1 MSSDRIVK
9 NTMVLYLRTFVTLIV
24 SLFTSRITLD
34 VLGIEGW
41 GLYNVVGGFVAL
53 FAVMNSSLGL
63 AAQRFLTMAIA
74 KEENVGNV
82 LAHSIRIHVVLAV
95 VVMVVAE
102 IIGTYYI
109 YNQLNVPVNKRT
121 LAFWVFQMSLI
132 SLAFST
138 LSVPFN
144 SLLSSYER
152 LDIFAYIEIGNVFLR
167 LGIVYLLYLFSDRL
181 LLYAICGA
189 IISFLIYVIYRI
201 CCWRMFFSMHRLRF
215 EINKK
220 LLKEM
225 LSFSGWTI
233 MSSMAW
239 LCRDQGLAVL
249 LNAFMGLTVNAAY
262 GMARQIN
269 MAVTKLTQNIVLVFV
284 PIITKSYAVND
295 LKKTEKTLIASSK
308 FGSIL
313 VMLAFVPIFFNI
325 DFILSVWLKEVPSGT
340 AMITVYILFMAVI
353 ICLFGNNA
361 IVIRASGKI
370 AFFEISANVCNVI
383 FMVVAYYIL
392 KGGGTVEVVLM
403 TLSIVTV
410 IQVLIQLIIVSR
422 LLSMSIFYFIR
433 EVIIK
438 LVMALTF
445 PCLICFVLAYY
456 CTGWN
461 KFILILFLNSTFF
474 LISCYWIYF
483 NKQERETV
491 FVIAKKIRNKFIKK
505 QLR

>member
-313 VMLAFVPIFFNI
+313 IMLAFVPIFFNI

-353 ICLFGNNA
+353 ICLFGNKSNLSK
-361 IVIRASGKI
+361 IV
-370 AFFEISANVCNVI
+370 
-383 FMVVAYYIL
+383 YI
-392 KGGGTVEVVLM
+392 M
-403 TLSIVTV
+403 I
-410 IQVLIQLIIVSR
+410 
-422 LLSMSIFYFIR
+422 
-433 EVIIK
+433 
-438 LVMALTF
+438 
-445 PCLICFVLAYY
+445 
-456 CTGWN
+456 
-461 KFILILFLNSTFF
+461 
-474 LISCYWIYF
+474 
-483 NKQERETV
+483 
-491 FVIAKKIRNKFIKK
+491 
-505 QLR
+505 